1 MANFNRAINL
11 GLKSIGE
18 ELGIPNLQFYSARHS
33 MASISFNKVGIDKY
47 TINDM
52 LNHIDSE
59 MKITDIYI
67 EKDYNRINDANL
79 KLMNYMFCSGEKR
92 KKKI

>member
-1 MANFNRAINL
+1 
-11 GLKSIGE
+11 
-18 ELGIPNLQFYSARHS
+18 
-33 MASISFNKVGIDKY
+33 
-47 TINDM
+47 M